1 MEGGDE
7 TPEHGEHGQGHLLV
21 KEEEDG
27 GGGEGGRILQT
38 FLTGRLLRD
47 GVWDQGA
54 GGKGEGEGE
63 EDDPSNHS
71 QLRREQLLV
80 MRPRKTNGGMEN
92 QNYNVAI
99 LMVDTWISVCG

>member
-1 MEGGDE
+1 MTGGDE
-7 TPEHGEHGQGHLLV
+7 APEHGGHGQGHLLV

-47 GVWDQGA
+47 AVWDQGA

-92 QNYNVAI
+92 KNE
-99 LMVDTWISVCG
+99 